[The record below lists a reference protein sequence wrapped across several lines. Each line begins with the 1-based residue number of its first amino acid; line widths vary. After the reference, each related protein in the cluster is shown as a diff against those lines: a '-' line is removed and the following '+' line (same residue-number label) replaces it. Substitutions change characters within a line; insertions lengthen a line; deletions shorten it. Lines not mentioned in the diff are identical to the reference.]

1 MTKFLREGMHSVYA
15 HFRSSCSTLR
25 IKRSSLAVSIG
36 NRVFSM
42 RVARIEAAGPSQIG
56 VQSTDIPSVV
66 RAPDPHFP
74 GLQCQECAE
83 NLERPFD

>member
-1 MTKFLREGMHSVYA
+1 
-15 HFRSSCSTLR
+15 LR

-56 VQSTDIPSVV
+56 VQSTD
-66 RAPDPHFP
+66 FP